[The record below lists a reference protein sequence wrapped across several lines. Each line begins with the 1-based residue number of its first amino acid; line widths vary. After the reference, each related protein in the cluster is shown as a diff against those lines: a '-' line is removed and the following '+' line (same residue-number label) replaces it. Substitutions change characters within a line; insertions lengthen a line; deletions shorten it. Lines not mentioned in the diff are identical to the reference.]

1 MIMILG
7 RLDKLEGRFGTIE
20 KSFAQVSKMSTQ
32 TYSSVVELHPRTGQ
46 IAQNVEK
53 MRACMNE
60 LLQRLDA
67 EQQEQ
72 D

>member
-46 IAQNVEK
+46 IAQTVEK